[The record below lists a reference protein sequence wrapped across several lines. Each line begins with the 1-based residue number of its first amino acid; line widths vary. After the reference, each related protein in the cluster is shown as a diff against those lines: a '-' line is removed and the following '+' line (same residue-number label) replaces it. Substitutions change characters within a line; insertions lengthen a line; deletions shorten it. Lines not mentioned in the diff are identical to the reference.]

1 MKPKTSED
9 EPCDCDY
16 ATTEDESETSEEYWH
31 GSKNSH
37 RLSSSFIWREELS
50 QKYGR
55 EKLIEYL
62 QRQNDTGMR
71 IWDINLFCNMTYWSS
86 FFEIAFK
93 EIKKWKVPY
102 MNYFEAFSYKT
113 WSLSHYESKN
123 DIRTPWHYSK
133 FFERVERGGK
143 IHYISFDFL
152 NVYIVSVFFNT

>member
-62 QRQNDTGMR
+62 QRQNDTGMVQL
-71 IWDINLFCNMTYWSS
+71 NLYLWR
-86 FFEIAFK
+86 
-93 EIKKWKVPY
+93 
-102 MNYFEAFSYKT
+102 KT
-113 WSLSHYESKN
+113 WSSPGML
-123 DIRTPWHYSK
+123 
-133 FFERVERGGK
+133 
-143 IHYISFDFL
+143 
-152 NVYIVSVFFNT
+152 